1 MSIEPGSTAPEALNL
16 GFVARVSE
24 HVTKWQ
30 FNRLTTNLDR
40 EGVTEFLGPEAAE
53 APFDTYMG
61 LLDTIERADV
71 VEDPDNSP
79 DHTSLAVHF
88 THQEGR
94 DRFHRLLDL
103 ALAGIHGP
111 TMPAIRPGLNNE
123 LLYLRNFSY
132 PDLSTLG
139 RIGTVLLIKQY
150 DTDLGRNR
158 RLTLNHTLDEIKDSG
173 VMDYLPPQL
182 LSRIAY
188 LKERFGEKA
197 GDIILTSGHLSL
209 LGSALREE
217 LDDGENPLPIQ
228 RPRGYRPVIEEDASF
243 HVIRSVK
250 STGAPVSGSGLGRA
264 VAGQLTDRAEDFM
277 EPFKKR
283 KLAKAGEDSWSIM
296 TGLGITEGIFSGAR
310 AIGTMVVAV
319 GAALW
324 SKGIDYNEKRHRG
337 LKLIAY

>member
-1 MSIEPGSTAPEALNL
+1 MSIEPGNTAPEALNL

-30 FNRLTTNLDR
+30 FNRLTANLDR

-53 APFDTYMG
+53 APFDTYMK
-61 LLDTIERADV
+61 LVDTIERADAI
-71 VEDPDNSP
+71 EDPDNSP
-79 DHTSLAVHF
+79 GHASLAVHF

-94 DRFHRLLDL
+94 DRFHRLVDL
-103 ALAGIHGP
+103 SLAGIHGP

-132 PDLSTLG
+132 PDLSALG
-139 RIGTVLLIKQY
+139 RIGTALLIKQY

-158 RLTLNHTLDEIKDSG
+158 RLTLNQTLSEMEDNG
-173 VMDYLPPQL
+173 VMDYLPRQL

-188 LKERFGEKA
+188 LKEKFGEKA

-209 LGSALREE
+209 LGSALRDE
-217 LDDGENPLPIQ
+217 LDSEENPLPVQ
-228 RPRGYRPVIEEDASF
+228 RPRGYRPAIEEDASF
-243 HVIRSVK
+243 YVIRSVK
-250 STGAPVSGSGLGRA
+250 ATGAPVSGSGLGRA
-264 VAGQLTDRAEDFM
+264 VAGQLTDRAEDLM

-296 TGLGITEGIFSGAR
+296 TGLGITEGIFSAVR
-310 AIGTMVVAV
+310 VIGTIAVAA

-324 SKGIDYNEKRHRG
+324 SKRIDNKEKHRRG
-337 LKLIAY
+337 LKLIFY